1 MLIKVNGRTKFFT
14 HLQDL
19 VQVSRYEWTVKRS
32 DVTYTIFG
40 GKHSGGRRNE
50 WYVETQSWNKPIQTT
65 SLVDSLNLLDT
76 M

>member
-1 MLIKVNGRTKFFT
+1 MKVNGRTKYFD

-19 VQVSRYEWTVKRS
+19 VQVSSYEYTVRRNG
-32 DVTYTIFG
+32 VLYTIYG

-50 WYVETQSWNKPIQTT
+50 WYVETKEWNKPIQTE
-65 SLVDSLNLLDT
+65 SLVDSLTMLDT